1 MICLLNVQHSLS
13 KTGAF
18 RPEGEVIRGLRMSA
32 SKYSGPVLASIDIG
46 SSAVKLVMS
55 HVTLSEKNETKI
67 EVTGVGFVPNSGIK
81 QGVVVNIEVTTE
93 CVRRAKEEAELMSG
107 TKVSEVWVSLSG
119 SHIQSFDSKGMVA
132 VKNKEVN
139 QQDIDRVIEAAK
151 AIVIP
156 ADRTVLHVLPR
167 EFKIDQQDGISDP
180 IGMMGVRLEANVH
193 IVTASQ
199 SAISNLT
206 KCIEKAGLRV
216 AGLVMDQVAITKSVI
231 STDEKNL
238 GVCIADIGGG
248 SSKMVYLINGSVA
261 HTSMVPVGGA
271 HFTHDVAVGLRT
283 PQVSAEIL
291 KKKHG
296 CALATL
302 VDDQESIEVDGV
314 GGRKS
319 RTVPRKEL
327 AHILEARAEEVLN
340 MIAHDIKMS
349 GLQPLLGSGLVI
361 TGGSSQLDG
370 LVEMGEFVIDLPLRR
385 GYPALVGGLKDVVK
399 GGEFATAI
407 GLLFYALETKKEF
420 YAQST
425 QDLSTS
431 SLLGEAMSDSIG
443 DMATKMKK
451 FFTDL
456 F

>member
-1 MICLLNVQHSLS
+1 
-13 KTGAF
+13 
-18 RPEGEVIRGLRMSA
+18 
-32 SKYSGPVLASIDIG
+32 
-46 SSAVKLVMS
+46 MS
-55 HVTLSEKNETKI
+55 HVTLNEKNETKI
-67 EVTGVGFVPNSGIK
+67 EVTGVGIVPNSGIK
-81 QGVVVNIEVTTE
+81 QGVVVNIEATTE
-93 CVRRAKEEAELMSG
+93 CIRRAKEEAELMSG
-107 TKVSEVWVSLSG
+107 SKVSEVWVSVSG

-151 AIVIP
+151 AIMIP
-156 ADRTVLHVLPR
+156 ADRMVLHVLPR
-167 EFKIDQQDGISDP
+167 EFKIDQQDGITDP

-216 AGLVMDQVAITKSVI
+216 AGLVMDQVALTKSVI
-231 STDEKNL
+231 SSDEKNL
-238 GVCIADIGGG
+238 GVCVADIGGG
-248 SSKMVYLINGSVA
+248 ATKLVYLINGSVA
-261 HTSMVPVGGA
+261 HTSMVPVGGM

-291 KKKHG
+291 KKKYG

-302 VDDQESIEVDGV
+302 VDENESIEVDGV

-370 LVEMGEFVIDLPLRR
+370 LVEMGEFIFDLPLRR

-407 GLLFYALETKKEF
+407 GLLFHALETKKDF
-420 YAQST
+420 YAQSV
-425 QDLSTS
+425 QDHSTS
-431 SLLGEAMSDSIG
+431 SLIGEAMSDSIG
-443 DMATKMKK
+443 DVASKMKK

>member
-1 MICLLNVQHSLS
+1 
-13 KTGAF
+13 
-18 RPEGEVIRGLRMSA
+18 MSA
-32 SKYSGPVLASIDIG
+32 SKYSGPVLASLDIG

-55 HVTLSEKNETKI
+55 HVTLNEKNETKI
-67 EVTGVGFVPNSGIK
+67 EVTGVGLVPNSGIK
-81 QGVVVNIEVTTE
+81 QGVVVNIEATTE
-93 CVRRAKEEAELMSG
+93 CIRRAKEEAELMSG
-107 TKVSEVWVSLSG
+107 SKVSDVWVSVSG

-151 AIVIP
+151 AIMIP
-156 ADRTVLHVLPR
+156 ADRTVMHVLPR
-167 EFKIDQQDGISDP
+167 EFKIDQQDGITDP

-216 AGLVMDQVAITKSVI
+216 AGIVMDQVAVTKSVI
-231 STDEKNL
+231 SSDEKNL
-238 GVCIADIGGG
+238 GVCVADIGGG
-248 SSKMVYLINGSVA
+248 ATKMVYLINGSVV
-261 HTSMVPVGGA
+261 HTSMVPVGGT

-302 VDDQESIEVDGV
+302 VDESETIEVDGV

-370 LVEMGEFVIDLPLRR
+370 MVEMGEFIFDLPLRR

-407 GLLFYALETKKEF
+407 GLLFHALEMKKDH
-420 YAQST
+420 YVQQT
-425 QDLSTS
+425 TDLSTT
-431 SLLGEAMSDSIG
+431 SLFGEAMSESIN
-443 DMATKMKK
+443 DVTSKMKK
-451 FFTDL
+451 FFTEL

>member
-1 MICLLNVQHSLS
+1 
-13 KTGAF
+13 
-18 RPEGEVIRGLRMSA
+18 MSA
-32 SKYSGPVLASIDIG
+32 SKYSGPVLASLDIG

-55 HVTLSEKNETKI
+55 HVTLNEKNETKI
-67 EVTGVGFVPNSGIK
+67 EVTGVGLVPNSGLK
-81 QGVVVNIEVTTE
+81 QGVVVNIEATTE
-93 CVRRAKEEAELMSG
+93 CIRRAKEEAELMSG
-107 TKVSEVWVSLSG
+107 TKVSDVWVSVSG

-151 AIVIP
+151 AIMIP
-156 ADRTVLHVLPR
+156 ADRTVMHVLPR
-167 EFKIDQQDGISDP
+167 EFKIDQQDGITDP

-216 AGLVMDQVAITKSVI
+216 AGIVMDQVAVTKSVV
-231 STDEKNL
+231 SSDEKNL

-248 SSKMVYLINGSVA
+248 AAKMVYLINGSVA
-261 HTSMVPVGGA
+261 HTSMVAVGGM

-302 VDDQESIEVDGV
+302 VDEQETIEVEGV
-314 GGRKS
+314 GGRKA

-361 TGGSSQLDG
+361 TGGASQLDG
-370 LVEMGEFVIDLPLRR
+370 MVEMGEFIFDLPLRR

-407 GLLFYALETKKEF
+407 GLLFHALETKKDH
-420 YAQST
+420 YVHAT
-425 QDLSTS
+425 NDLSTT
-431 SLLGEAMSDSIG
+431 SLFGEAMSDSIS
-443 DMATKMKK
+443 DVTSKMKK
-451 FFTDL
+451 FFTEL

>member
-1 MICLLNVQHSLS
+1 
-13 KTGAF
+13 
-18 RPEGEVIRGLRMSA
+18 MSA
-32 SKYSGPVLASIDIG
+32 SKYSGPVLASLDIG

-55 HVTLSEKNETKI
+55 HVTLNEKNETKI
-67 EVTGVGFVPNSGIK
+67 EVTGVGLVPNSGIK
-81 QGVVVNIEVTTE
+81 QGVVVNIEATTE
-93 CVRRAKEEAELMSG
+93 CIRRAKEEAELMSG
-107 TKVSEVWVSLSG
+107 SKVSDVWVSVSG

-151 AIVIP
+151 AIMIP
-156 ADRTVLHVLPR
+156 ADRTVMHVLPR
-167 EFKIDQQDGISDP
+167 EFKIDQQDGITDP

-216 AGLVMDQVAITKSVI
+216 AGIVMDQVAITKSVV
-231 STDEKNL
+231 SSDEKNL

-248 SSKMVYLINGSVA
+248 ATKMVYLINGSVA
-261 HTSMVPVGGA
+261 HTSMVPVGGS

-302 VDDQESIEVDGV
+302 VDEAETIEVDGV

-319 RTVPRKEL
+319 RTVLRKEL

-370 LVEMGEFVIDLPLRR
+370 MVEMGEFIFDLPLRR

-407 GLLFYALETKKEF
+407 GLLFHALEMKKDH
-420 YAQST
+420 YVQQT
-425 QDLSTS
+425 QDLSTT
-431 SLLGEAMSDSIG
+431 SLFGEAMSESIN
-443 DMATKMKK
+443 DVTSKMKK
-451 FFTDL
+451 FFTEL

>member
-1 MICLLNVQHSLS
+1 
-13 KTGAF
+13 
-18 RPEGEVIRGLRMSA
+18 MSA
-32 SKYSGPVLASIDIG
+32 SKYSGPVLASLDIG

-55 HVTLSEKNETKI
+55 HVTLNEKNETKI
-67 EVTGVGFVPNSGIK
+67 EVTGVGLVPNSGIK
-81 QGVVVNIEVTTE
+81 QGVVVNIEATTE
-93 CVRRAKEEAELMSG
+93 CIRRAKEEAELMSG
-107 TKVSEVWVSLSG
+107 SKVSEVWVSVSG

-151 AIVIP
+151 AIMIP
-156 ADRTVLHVLPR
+156 ADRMVLHVLPR
-167 EFKIDQQDGISDP
+167 EFKIDQQDGITDP

-216 AGLVMDQVAITKSVI
+216 AGLVMDQVAVTKSVI
-231 STDEKNL
+231 SSDEKNL
-238 GVCIADIGGG
+238 GVCVADIGGG
-248 SSKMVYLINGSVA
+248 ASKMVYLINGSVA

-302 VDDQESIEVDGV
+302 VDEHESIEVDGV

-370 LVEMGEFVIDLPLRR
+370 LIEMGEFIFDLPLRR

-407 GLLFYALETKKEF
+407 GLLFHALETKKDY

-425 QDLSTS
+425 QDLSTT

-443 DMATKMKK
+443 DVASKMKK

>member
-1 MICLLNVQHSLS
+1 
-13 KTGAF
+13 
-18 RPEGEVIRGLRMSA
+18 MSA

-55 HVTLSEKNETKI
+55 HVTLNEKNETKI
-67 EVTGVGFVPNSGIK
+67 EVTGVGLVPNSGIK
-81 QGVVVNIEVTTE
+81 QGVVVNIEATTE
-93 CVRRAKEEAELMSG
+93 CIRRAKEEAELMSG
-107 TKVSEVWVSLSG
+107 SKVSEVWVSVSG

-132 VKNKEVN
+132 IKNKEVN

-151 AIVIP
+151 AIMIP
-156 ADRTVLHVLPR
+156 ADRTVMHVLPR
-167 EFKIDQQDGISDP
+167 EFKIDQQDGITDP
-180 IGMMGVRLEANVH
+180 IGMTGVRLEANVH

-216 AGLVMDQVAITKSVI
+216 AGLVMDQVAVTKSVI
-231 STDEKNL
+231 SSDEKNL
-238 GVCIADIGGG
+238 GVCVVDIGGG
-248 SSKMVYLINGSVA
+248 ATKMVYLINGSVA
-261 HTSMVPVGGA
+261 HTSMVPVGGM

-283 PQVSAEIL
+283 PQVSAEVL
-291 KKKHG
+291 KKKNG

-302 VDDQESIEVDGV
+302 VDEHESIEVDGV

-370 LVEMGEFVIDLPLRR
+370 LIEMGEFVFDLPLRR

-407 GLLFYALETKKEF
+407 GLLFHALETKKDY

-425 QDLSTS
+425 QDLSTT

-443 DMATKMKK
+443 DMASKMKK